1 MNRYRTSS
9 IGKHFKSSL
18 SFIAGGCINEDAS
31 TSSDA
36 ADVMLLL
43 AVTVSS
49 CWWYRVNHCS
59 ASCLSTLFSSI
70 TVCTTQLSPSS
81 VFVFHLSVMDV
92 GGIHP
97 MCGWSAMLRRNLREW
112 WDKNPRSTD
121 KYTKFGRL
129 IIGKII
135 KIIATKCH
143 IFRLKCTEFDSWHL
157 SVCLFVRL
165 RQRWSLTYTFIDR
178 GFRLATFLPNFLHIQ
193 RPLSRHGH

>member
-70 TVCTTQLSPSS
+70 TVCTTQLSPCFRFPSVRYGCRGHSS
-81 VFVFHLSVMDV
+81 YV
-92 GGIHP
+92 
-97 MCGWSAMLRRNLREW
+97 WSAMLRRNLREW